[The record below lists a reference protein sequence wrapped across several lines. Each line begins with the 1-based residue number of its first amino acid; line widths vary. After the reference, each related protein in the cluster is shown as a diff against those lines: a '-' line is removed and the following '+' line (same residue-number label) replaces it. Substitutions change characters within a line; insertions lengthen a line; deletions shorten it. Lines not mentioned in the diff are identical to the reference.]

1 MQPESPTT
9 SVRLANEYG
18 ALSLMRQHTRMP
30 VPRPLD
36 LASDSDKSYLLTSRV
51 SGVRLGSCIDT
62 LSEDE
67 EHLLVYDLQK
77 YIGQLRAIPKDA
89 TSKYAIINA
98 VNEACYDH
106 RVNMSLDYDENRG
119 DFVGPFVNEEQFNE
133 ILQTPA
139 LPGVSHCSGH
149 KIVFTHSD
157 LNMRNV
163 LVHNGRLSGI
173 VDWENSGWYPE
184 YWDYTKAHFI
194 TKLRRR
200 WLRIVDVVFK
210 QYGDY
215 ENELATERQLWDYCH
230 IAEVQP
236 KTVGYI
242 LRGITR
248 SADLQSLI
256 MTTYKHASS
265 TVVYGCMH
273 WGLILTAPN
282 QTPVLHHASNRAGP
296 WSYEV
301 RAGKP
306 EKSMTLIVLVR
317 VDALKS
323 HSGATDVIKT
333 IAADGSPS
341 RRTGEAFTCRIWIKD
356 VLMALHAAG
365 QSALPV
371 DIAVRHAANNAK
383 SAESGSG
390 ATVINDV
397 DSIGQWCTY
406 KECDVPRTP
415 PIDPERRTQRIS
427 PSDPSDPPAHMVSEH
442 HRICPYTLSQFK
454 QAGER
459 ASQSCRANRS
469 RSKYLTYIS
478 ESIWCDSAGSK
489 ECFHYKDGWIF
500 DDCDVGRDRIKNSL
514 AVWWMREKYLRTLDG
529 DEETTGLPNCNL

>member
-1 MQPESPTT
+1 MYLKTAGLTWHES
-9 SVRLANEYG
+9 LANEYG

-306 EKSMTLIVLVR
+306 EKSMTLIVLMG
-317 VDALKS
+317 ALLEEQVKHS
-323 HSGATDVIKT
+323 HVVSGSKMFLWHFMQL
-333 IAADGSPS
+333 G
-341 RRTGEAFTCRIWIKD
+341 K
-356 VLMALHAAG
+356 VLFPLTSTNTLLNALERA
-365 QSALPV
+365 
-371 DIAVRHAANNAK
+371 AVRHAANNAK

-397 DSIGQWCTY
+397 DSIGQ
-406 KECDVPRTP
+406 
-415 PIDPERRTQRIS
+415 
-427 PSDPSDPPAHMVSEH
+427 
-442 HRICPYTLSQFK
+442 
-454 QAGER
+454 
-459 ASQSCRANRS
+459 
-469 RSKYLTYIS
+469 
-478 ESIWCDSAGSK
+478 
-489 ECFHYKDGWIF
+489 
-500 DDCDVGRDRIKNSL
+500 
-514 AVWWMREKYLRTLDG
+514 
-529 DEETTGLPNCNL
+529 